1 MNRTVSNGTDVTV
14 QKNNTRDDDNN
25 VSSGGDVGA
34 GNGDG
39 DNVNDPGKS
48 TKGVAVSESKKA
60 HNGVSFLV
68 DSLPLCLFL
77 YMTAFLIGID
87 VA

>member
-1 MNRTVSNGTDVTV
+1 MNGTVSNGTDVTA

-48 TKGVAVSESKKA
+48 TKGVAMSESKKA
-60 HNGVSFLV
+60 HNGVSLLV
-68 DSLPLCLFL
+68 ASLPLCLFL
-77 YMTAFLIGID
+77 YMTALLIGID

>member
-1 MNRTVSNGTDVTV
+1 MNRTVSNGTDVTA

-25 VSSGGDVGA
+25 VSSGGDGGA

-48 TKGVAVSESKKA
+48 TIGIAVSESKKA
-60 HNGVSFLV
+60 HNGVSLLV

-77 YMTAFLIGID
+77 YMTALLIGID

>member
-1 MNRTVSNGTDVTV
+1 MNRIVSNGTDVTA
-14 QKNNTRDDDNN
+14 QKNNTKDDDNN
-25 VSSGGDVGA
+25 VSSGGDVGV

-48 TKGVAVSESKKA
+48 TKGVAVSENKKA
-60 HNGVSFLV
+60 HNGVSPLV
-68 DSLPLCLFL
+68 VSPPVCFFL
-77 YMTAFLIGID
+77 YMTALLIDID

>member
-1 MNRTVSNGTDVTV
+1 MNRIVSNGTDVTA
-14 QKNNTRDDDNN
+14 QKNNTKDDDNN
-25 VSSGGDVGA
+25 VSSGGDVNA

-39 DNVNDPGKS
+39 DDVNDPGKS

-60 HNGVSFLV
+60 HNGVSLLV

-77 YMTAFLIGID
+77 YMTALLIGID

>member
-1 MNRTVSNGTDVTV
+1 MNRIVSNGTDVTA
-14 QKNNTRDDDNN
+14 QKNNTKDDDNN

-39 DNVNDPGKS
+39 DNVNDPDKS

-60 HNGVSFLV
+60 HNEVSPLV
-68 DSLPLCLFL
+68 VSPPVCFFL
-77 YMTAFLIGID
+77 YMTALLIDID

>member
-1 MNRTVSNGTDVTV
+1 MNRTVSNGTDVTA

-60 HNGVSFLV
+60 HNGVSLLV
-68 DSLPLCLFL
+68 DSLPPCLFL
-77 YMTAFLIGID
+77 YMTALLIGID

>member
-1 MNRTVSNGTDVTV
+1 MNGTVSNGTDVTA

-48 TKGVAVSESKKA
+48 TKGVAMSESKKA
-60 HNGVSFLV
+60 HNGVSLLV
-68 DSLPLCLFL
+68 TSLPLCLFL
-77 YMTAFLIGID
+77 YMTALLIGID